1 MLFDERCRTKFGVKV
16 YRILS
21 LAITLALISHH
32 TILTD
37 NTLVHPSTASRL
49 LPFCLSL
56 LILLFKVFY
65 SSLELPIIFSEAM
78 NVSEDHVFDFGEIV
92 SVLNAVHFLLKL
104 LVRQIGHIVNI
115 RSVIL
120 GGEV

>member
-1 MLFDERCRTKFGVKV
+1 M
-16 YRILS
+16 Y
-21 LAITLALISHH
+21 
-32 TILTD
+32 
-37 NTLVHPSTASRL
+37 
-49 LPFCLSL
+49 
-56 LILLFKVFY
+56 
-65 SSLELPIIFSEAM
+65 
-78 NVSEDHVFDFGEIV
+78 VSEDHVFDFGEIV